1 MVSRLETVSSGLI
14 HLTSGVKQGDPL
26 SPVLFNIVMDQLLE
40 SLNESNLGVILD
52 GMKLPALAY
61 ADDLALMAT
70 SDRRHYGRKRLDS
83 LPRDKNPDFKG

>member
-70 SDRRHYGRKRLDS
+70 SDSTTLWSKKAGQSSAR
-83 LPRDKNPDFKG
+83 